1 MPEQDSTKN
10 TISQKQ
16 YTILM
21 KRIYKV
27 LLPLYREAEIDSEIA
42 QEWILDSRGQ
52 PEITQVIMGK
62 VLFRI
67 AHSWATN
74 IDIDEYIDLLQKIYA
89 RITYKR
95 VYDVRTESV
104 SDFFPK
110 I

>member
-27 LLPLYREAEIDSEIA
+27 LLPLYREAEMDSEVA

-52 PEITQVIMGK
+52 SEMSQVTLGK
-62 VLFRI
+62 VLFRV

-74 IDIDEYIDLLQKIYA
+74 IDIEEYVDLLQKIYS

-104 SDFFPK
+104 SDVYPK